1 MAHEL
6 IDPPLAVERYPFSHP
21 IRVRFSETDAMGVVH
36 HASYIPWLE
45 ETRVAL
51 LAHGGH
57 DYAEVHSGGLDLAVV
72 DVVARYRR
80 SVRFG
85 EPVVVHAGIADISR
99 TLLQIAYLVTVVD
112 DGVLS
117 AVTTHACVNREG
129 RPLRVPE
136 WLMDLAEGDTALRD

>member
-1 MAHEL
+1 MAHAL
-6 IDPPLAVERYPFSHP
+6 VDPPLAAERYPFAHP
-21 IRVRFSETDAMGVVH
+21 IRVRFAETDAMGVVH

-45 ETRVAL
+45 EARVAL

-85 EPVVVHAGIADISR
+85 EPVTVHAGVAEVSR
-99 TLLQIAYLVTVVD
+99 TLLQIAYLVTVADEVA
-112 DGVLS
+112 LS

-136 WLMDLAEGDTALRD
+136 WLMDLAEGETALRP

>member
-1 MAHEL
+1 
-6 IDPPLAVERYPFSHP
+6 V
-21 IRVRFSETDAMGVVH
+21 
-36 HASYIPWLE
+36 
-45 ETRVAL
+45 

-85 EPVVVHAGIADISR
+85 EPVTVHAGVAEVSR
-99 TLLQIAYLVTVVD
+99 TLLQIAYLVTVTTEVA
-112 DGVLS
+112 LS

-129 RPLRVPE
+129 RPLRVPA
-136 WLMDLAEGDTALRD
+136 WLMDLAEGATALRP